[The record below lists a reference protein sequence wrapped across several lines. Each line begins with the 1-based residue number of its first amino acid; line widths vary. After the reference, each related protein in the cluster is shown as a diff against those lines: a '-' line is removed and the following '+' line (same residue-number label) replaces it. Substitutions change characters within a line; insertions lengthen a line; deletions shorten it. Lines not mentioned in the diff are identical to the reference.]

1 MHNVAEASKFE
12 EIEGGKT
19 IKLAKHTENANNS
32 MDLQVAIHDILSKNA
47 SKMDSELIKGS

>member
-19 IKLAKHTENANNS
+19 IKLAEHSEKANNS

>member
-12 EIEGGKT
+12 ETEGGST
-19 IKLAKHTENANNS
+19 IKLAEHSTKTNNS
-32 MDLQVAIHDILSKNA
+32 QDLQVVIHDLLSKNA